1 MKTTGTWRWER
12 EWCTAYDEIL
22 VTLPIPGYVIVPNKA
37 RYIDPDF
44 EEDLKEAIA
53 IGEEWSVICAR
64 RALKLGLAGHP
75 VRHCPACGKLHVV
88 GKRGSVGSSSV
99 TRVTASM
106 VSARPLYATTQ
117 FERLSQG
124 LGPRLLA

>member
-88 GKRGSVGSSSV
+88 GKGVLLDQARSRALPPQWCRQGHYMRRRNSRGYRKG
-99 TRVTASM
+99 
-106 VSARPLYATTQ
+106 
-117 FERLSQG
+117 
-124 LGPRLLA
+124 